1 MDEYKK
7 LQEYLKNVAG
17 VGKTIAIYQGIVKA
31 VHGNLCEVTVGSI
44 TIPGVRLKASEIDDA
59 GMMLITPKVGSAVTI
74 GSLSGDLT
82 ELVVLQVDHIETIVI
97 NGGKLGGLI
106 NIEQLTQK
114 INELV
119 EAFNNHTHQV
129 TVSHPGGTFTT
140 VKPMKSTQSFNRN
153 DYEDE
158 KIKH

>member
-1 MDEYKK
+1 MNEYSELKK
-7 LQEYLKNVAG
+7 YLNEIG
-17 VGKTIAIYQGIVKA
+17 GKGIAITQGIVKT
-31 VHGNLCEVTVGSI
+31 VSGNLCEVEIGNIV
-44 TIPGVRLKASEIDDA
+44 IPDVRLRASELDDN
-59 GMMLITPKVGSAVTI
+59 GEMLVTPKVGSAVTI

-82 ELVVLQVDHIETIVI
+82 QLVVLQVDHVETIVI

-106 NIEQLTQK
+106 NIEQLTEK
-114 INELV
+114 INDLV
-119 EAFNNHTHQV
+119 KTFNSHTHQV

-140 VKPMKSTQSFNRN
+140 VKPGSSASSFKKG

>member
-1 MDEYKK
+1 MDDYRQ
-7 LQEYLKNVAG
+7 LQEHLRNVAG
-17 VGKTIAIYQGIVKA
+17 GRKTISIYQGIVKS
-31 VHGNLCEVTVGSI
+31 VDGNLCEVTVGNI
-44 TIPGVRLKASEIDDA
+44 NIPGVRLKASELDDD
-59 GMMLITPKVGSAVTI
+59 GLMLITPKVGSAVTI

-106 NIEQLTQK
+106 NIRQLTDK

-119 EAFNNHTHQV
+119 ESFNSHTHQV

-140 VKPMKSTQSFNRN
+140 VKPMESAKTFDKGN
-153 DYEDE
+153 YEDV

>member
-1 MDEYKK
+1 
-7 LQEYLKNVAG
+7 
-17 VGKTIAIYQGIVKA
+17 
-31 VHGNLCEVTVGSI
+31 
-44 TIPGVRLKASEIDDA
+44 
-59 GMMLITPKVGSAVTI
+59 MLITPKVGSAVTI

-106 NIEQLTQK
+106 NIGQLTDK

-119 EAFNNHTHQV
+119 ESFNSHTHQV

-140 VKPMKSTQSFNRN
+140 VKPMESAKTFDKG
-153 DYEDE
+153 DYEDD

>member
-1 MDEYKK
+1 MDEYRQ
-7 LQEYLKNVAG
+7 LQEHLRGLAG
-17 VGKTIAIYQGIVKA
+17 GGKSIAIYQGIVKS
-31 VHGNLCEVTVGSI
+31 VDGNLCEVTVGSI

-106 NIEQLTQK
+106 NIEQLTKK

-119 EAFNNHTHQV
+119 DAFNNHTHQV

-153 DYEDE
+153 DYEDK

>member
-1 MDEYKK
+1 MDDYRQ
-7 LQEYLKNVAG
+7 LQEHLRNVAG
-17 VGKTIAIYQGIVKA
+17 GRKTISIYQGIVKS
-31 VHGNLCEVTVGSI
+31 VDGNLCEVTVGNI
-44 TIPGVRLKASEIDDA
+44 NIPGVRLKASELADD
-59 GMMLITPKVGSAVTI
+59 GLMLITPKVGSAVTI
-74 GSLSGDLT
+74 SSLSGDLT

-106 NIEQLTQK
+106 NIGQLTDK

-119 EAFNNHTHQV
+119 ETFNSHTHQV

-140 VKPMKSTQSFNRN
+140 VKPMESAKTFDKG
-153 DYEDE
+153 DYEDV

>member
-1 MDEYKK
+1 MDEYRQ
-7 LQEYLKNVAG
+7 LQEHLRALAG
-17 VGKTIAIYQGIVKA
+17 GGKSIAIYQGIVKS
-31 VHGNLCEVTVGSI
+31 VDGNLCEVTVGGI
-44 TIPGVRLKASEIDDA
+44 TIPGVRLKASEITDD
-59 GMMLITPKVGSAVTI
+59 GLMLVTPKVGSAVTI
-74 GSLSGDLT
+74 GSLSGDLR

-106 NIEQLTQK
+106 NIGQLTQK

-140 VKPMKSTQSFNRN
+140 VKPTESAKSFNKG

>member
-1 MDEYKK
+1 MDDYRQ
-7 LQEYLKNVAG
+7 LQEHLRNVAG
-17 VGKTIAIYQGIVKA
+17 GRKTISIYQGIVKS
-31 VHGNLCEVTVGSI
+31 VDGNLCEVTVGNI
-44 TIPGVRLKASEIDDA
+44 NIPGVRLKASELDDD
-59 GMMLITPKVGSAVTI
+59 GLMLITPKVGSAVTI

-106 NIEQLTQK
+106 NIGQLTDK

-119 EAFNNHTHQV
+119 ESFNSHTHQV

-140 VKPMKSTQSFNRN
+140 VKPMESAKTFDKG
-153 DYEDE
+153 DYEDA

>member
-1 MDEYKK
+1 MDDYRQ
-7 LQEYLKNVAG
+7 LQEHLRNVAG
-17 VGKTIAIYQGIVKA
+17 GRKTISIYQGIVKS
-31 VHGNLCEVTVGSI
+31 VDGNLCEVTVGNI
-44 TIPGVRLKASEIDDA
+44 NIPGVRLKASELVDD
-59 GMMLITPKVGSAVTI
+59 GLMLITPKVGSAVTI

-106 NIEQLTQK
+106 NIGQLTDK

-119 EAFNNHTHQV
+119 ESFNSHTHQV

-140 VKPMKSTQSFNRN
+140 VKPMESAKTFDKG
-153 DYEDE
+153 DYEDD

>member
-1 MDEYKK
+1 MDDYRQ
-7 LQEYLKNVAG
+7 LQEHLRNVAG
-17 VGKTIAIYQGIVKA
+17 GRKTISIYQGIVKS
-31 VHGNLCEVTVGSI
+31 VDGNLCEGTVGNI
-44 TIPGVRLKASEIDDA
+44 NIPGVRLKASELDDD
-59 GMMLITPKVGSAVTI
+59 GLMLITPKVGSAVTI

-106 NIEQLTQK
+106 NIGQLTDK

-119 EAFNNHTHQV
+119 ESFNSHTHQV

-140 VKPMKSTQSFNRN
+140 VKPMESAKTFDKG
-153 DYEDE
+153 DYEDD